1 MSTHNS
7 MRKSDSNWNSEGKRN
22 LCQTN
27 WSHHLQKIELF
38 SSQNTFLN
46 SNFILSLP
54 LQNPTASGNPLKHTE
69 LMASTRIPFDPSQLS
84 FAKKALQTLSTCRSS
99 FREYLRPGI
108 TAPLEKNDKVELQS
122 SRQFFTSKSGAKL
135 QPEKN
140 IASSSTQNT
149 NNSAKSAYSSGS
161 KTFESIKGL
170 RANVLPVEEH
180 GAHFSNTYDKEAISS
195 CCQESG
201 RQSCAEAE
209 PTFMD
214 LGEDDD
220 ILKSIDI
227 DQIVSNHYQSA
238 FTPEASVLKFSSTSC
253 KVAPTY
259 KQPLSQETCMPES
272 SLENQIN
279 YICDHGVPV
288 ARCMEATKHLQELK
302 DQLISISNEL
312 LDNAAELSPQKSEKL
327 RLERSH
333 LSKKIR
339 YLELQLQCP
348 PLDEKREF
356 CSFASR
362 EPASCSFESRS
373 TVSSATRHYQQTNGE
388 GGRTHETVVSSPF
401 VCQNPI
407 ASSSSHEIFES
418 KTRNCNQSFGEVIG
432 SRNISTSCASHELF
446 DNQRSQLQNIG
457 REQYIPRF
465 TEVNYTEGSGDK
477 RWIRKDF
484 PWTREIELP
493 AIVCPGVTLVVSPL
507 VSLIQDQIMHLSQA
521 NIPATYLS
529 ANMEWQEQ
537 QQIFNELSSSCCKF
551 KLLYVTPEKIAKSD
565 HLLRHLESL
574 HQRELLARIVIDEAH
589 CVSQWGHDFRPD
601 YQGLGVLKQRFRQV
615 PLLALTA
622 TATAS
627 VKEDV
632 VQALGLADCLVFR
645 QTFNRPNLRYA
656 VMSKT
661 KKCVEEI
668 DKFIKENY
676 RDECGIIYCLSRMD
690 CEKIAEKLQEFGHKA
705 AFYHGNMDPEHRSF
719 VQRQWSK
726 DEINIICATVAFGM
740 GINKPDVRFV
750 IHHSLPKS
758 IEGYHQEC
766 GRAGRDNLPS
776 SCILYYNYA
785 DYIRVKHMLVQGA
798 SEQNS
803 MLSRAGPGAL
813 GNSRSILET
822 NLENLLRMVNYCEND
837 VDCRRVLQLA
847 HFGEKFDAASCKSTC
862 DNCRKMINFVEED
875 VTDAAKHLVE
885 LIKAMGQ
892 RYSSS
897 HVLDVYR
904 GSMSQQIKRQKHE
917 TLNLHGAGKNISKLD
932 ASRILHR
939 LVLQDILTE
948 DVMKNDVYG
957 SVSSVLK
964 VNESKARDLFLG
976 RERVVVRL
984 AASKKVD
991 KQDKVHFTTK
1001 SVDLSKAKI
1010 NSPSEEGSS
1019 LQAQV
1024 DPALSSKLYSALRHL
1039 RTMLVNESVGNVMP
1053 YHILGNA
1060 TLQQIS
1066 KKVPRTTEE
1075 LMEINGIGK
1084 VKVIRY
1090 GSRILETILST
1101 IEEFHNAQK
1110 STLALDTN
1118 ITNEYVTPSAKRR
1131 RETGGGSSLCAMED
1145 DDFIQNGISIKKRQ
1159 PKKLSAKV
1167 KEVGGSDIEPT
1178 CSKTSL
1184 TQISK
1189 HSNGMGSSFGQQ
1201 NGTSDFGMVVED
1213 IDLDM
1218 PEGFTVTSELDN
1230 VESMKNQSLYIPD
1243 GFSLTT
1249 DLDDTNQ
1256 NQSQNGARVS
1266 HFPLIS
1272 RNDKSNLN
1280 ISSMFAEYALRKL
1293 HR

>member
-1 MSTHNS
+1 M
-7 MRKSDSNWNSEGKRN
+7 
-22 LCQTN
+22 L
-27 WSHHLQKIELF
+27 
-38 SSQNTFLN
+38 
-46 SNFILSLP
+46 
-54 LQNPTASGNPLKHTE
+54 A
-69 LMASTRIPFDPSQLS
+69 
-84 FAKKALQTLSTCRSS
+84 
-99 FREYLRPGI
+99 
-108 TAPLEKNDKVELQS
+108 
-122 SRQFFTSKSGAKL
+122 
-135 QPEKN
+135 
-140 IASSSTQNT
+140 
-149 NNSAKSAYSSGS
+149 
-161 KTFESIKGL
+161 
-170 RANVLPVEEH
+170 
-180 GAHFSNTYDKEAISS
+180 
-195 CCQESG
+195 
-201 RQSCAEAE
+201 
-209 PTFMD
+209 
-214 LGEDDD
+214 D
-220 ILKSIDI
+220 I
-227 DQIVSNHYQSA
+227 Q
-238 FTPEASVLKFSSTSC
+238 
-253 KVAPTY
+253 
-259 KQPLSQETCMPES
+259 
-272 SLENQIN
+272 
-279 YICDHGVPV
+279 
-288 ARCMEATKHLQELK
+288 
-302 DQLISISNEL
+302 
-312 LDNAAELSPQKSEKL
+312 
-327 RLERSH
+327 
-333 LSKKIR
+333 
-339 YLELQLQCP
+339 
-348 PLDEKREF
+348 
-356 CSFASR
+356 
-362 EPASCSFESRS
+362 
-373 TVSSATRHYQQTNGE
+373 
-388 GGRTHETVVSSPF
+388 
-401 VCQNPI
+401 
-407 ASSSSHEIFES
+407 
-418 KTRNCNQSFGEVIG
+418 
-432 SRNISTSCASHELF
+432 
-446 DNQRSQLQNIG
+446 
-457 REQYIPRF
+457 
-465 TEVNYTEGSGDK
+465 
-477 RWIRKDF
+477 
-484 PWTREIELP
+484 LP

-521 NIPATYLS
+521 NIAATYLS
-529 ANMEWQEQ
+529 ANLEWQEQ

-574 HQRELLARIVIDEAH
+574 HRRELLARIVIDEAH

-601 YQGLGVLKQRFRQV
+601 YQGLGVLKQRFHQV

-645 QTFNRPNLRYA
+645 QTFNRPNLKYA
-656 VMSKT
+656 VLPKT
-661 KKCVEEI
+661 KKCVEDI

-690 CEKIAEKLQEFGHKA
+690 CEKITEKLQEFGHKV

-803 MLSRAGPGAL
+803 KYSRTGPGAL

-822 NLENLLRMVNYCEND
+822 NLENLLKMVNYCEND

-847 HFGEKFDAASCKSTC
+847 HFGEKFDAASCQNTC
-862 DNCRKMINFVEED
+862 DNCKKMINFVEED
-875 VTDAAKHLVE
+875 VTDAARHLVE

-897 HVLDVYR
+897 HVLDVFR

-939 LVLQDILTE
+939 LVLQDFLTE

-957 SVSSVLK
+957 SVSSILK

-976 RERVVVRL
+976 CERVIVRL

-991 KQDKVHFTTK
+991 KQDKLHFTAK
-1001 SVDLSKAKI
+1001 SVEQSKVKI

-1019 LQAQV
+1019 PQAQA
-1024 DPALSSKLYSALRHL
+1024 DRALSSKLYGALRHL
-1039 RTMLVNESVGNVMP
+1039 RTMLMNESGGNVMP

-1060 TLQQIS
+1060 TLQLIS

-1084 VKVIRY
+1084 VKVNKY
-1090 GSRILETILST
+1090 GARILETILST
-1101 IEEFHNAQK
+1101 IEEFQK
-1110 STLALDTN
+1110 TQRGASALDTN

-1131 RETGGGSSLCAMED
+1131 REMGGDSRVGAIGD
-1145 DDFIQNGISIKKRQ
+1145 DDFIQNEILTKRRQ
-1159 PKKLSAKV
+1159 PKKISAKI
-1167 KEVGGSDIEPT
+1167 KEVVGSDIEST
-1178 CSKTSL
+1178 CPKEPLTS
-1184 TQISK
+1184 ISK
-1189 HSNGMGSSFGQQ
+1189 HSNDKVSSMGQR
-1201 NGTSDFGMVVED
+1201 NGTSDFGLVIED

-1218 PEGFTVTSELDN
+1218 QEGFTVTKELDD
-1230 VESMKNQSLYIPD
+1230 VELMNQCQDIPD

-1256 NQSQNGARVS
+1256 NQSQNAARDLPFS
-1266 HFPLIS
+1266 LNS
-1272 RNDKSNLN
+1272 ENDKSKSN
-1280 ISSMFAEYALRKL
+1280 ICSMFAEYALRKF